1 LVNITIMKTKS
12 LKNFYKLL
20 NNEKYYPWYILL
32 LSAAVLFF
40 QLEGSVGNWD
50 EAAYSQIAKEGLQSN
65 NWIDFHY
72 FGKLWFEKPPLV
84 IWLTM
89 ISFKIFGINEFAVW
103 FFPVI
108 FGIFGVVGTYYLGK
122 YLFNSKVGL
131 FAALILLSVPHY
143 VLMARNNM
151 MDIFLVSN
159 SVISFLFLI
168 KSKENSKYLILS
180 AVFLGLAFMSKNVI
194 ALLNLPVFF
203 YYFYLNNQLSILR
216 NKYFYLSLVAFL
228 AIVLPWHLVMFL
240 EYKWDFWNSYIGFH
254 LITRYTKDVV
264 IGGSE
269 DILHYFKVVILRSGS
284 WWFVL
289 LALSPIILKDILN
302 KINRQKLYLLIFW
315 ITLVILFFTSS
326 STKVHHYILP
336 MYIPFSIL
344 IAYGMHQA
352 YLKKSIFLVIAVFSL
367 FVSISQGAILRAA
380 DFGES
385 MLLLPFVLRNAFFNY
400 EHVIYAFVAIVI
412 AYLFYNYFSGNRK
425 FALKISLILIFLFAA
440 LLPLKPDRFPL
451 SKEVMKL
458 SEGKKIETIYY
469 FDYYNKNAGGSLRYY
484 NYPIKIEVLN
494 KLEGDNYVKSS
505 SSYCLINRTD
515 FSTVNNLHR
524 TKKLDYDFY
533 PCEIAK

>member
-1 LVNITIMKTKS
+1 M
-12 LKNFYKLL
+12 KNFYEFL
-20 NNEKYYPWYILL
+20 NNEKYYPWYILI
-32 LSAAVLFF
+32 LSATVLFF
-40 QLEGSVGNWD
+40 QLDGSIGNWD

-65 NWIDFHY
+65 NWVDFHY

-89 ISFKIFGINEFAVW
+89 VSFKVFGVNEFAIW

-108 FGIFGVVGTYYLGK
+108 FGIIGAVGTYYLGK

-131 FAALILLSVPHY
+131 FAALILLSIPHY

-151 MDIFLVSN
+151 MDIFLVGN
-159 SVISFLFLI
+159 SLISFLFLI
-168 KSKENSKYLILS
+168 KSRENAKYLILS

-203 YYFYLNNQLSILR
+203 YYLHTNSQLSILR
-216 NKYFYLSLVAFL
+216 NKYFYLSVVVFL
-228 AIVLPWHLVMFL
+228 AIVLPWHLVMFFK
-240 EYKWDFWNSYIGFH
+240 YKWDFWNSYIGFH
-254 LITRYTKDVV
+254 LVTRYTKDVV
-264 IGGSE
+264 VGGSE

-284 WWFVL
+284 WWFVF
-289 LALSPIILKDILN
+289 LALLPIILKDILN

-315 ITLVILFFTSS
+315 IALIILFFTSS

-344 IAYGMHQA
+344 IAYGMYRA
-352 YLKKSIFLVIAVFSL
+352 YFKKSIFLAVATFLL
-367 FVSISQGAILRAA
+367 FINISYGAILRAA

-385 MLLLPFVLRNAFFNY
+385 MLLIPFILRGIFHNQEY
-400 EHVIYAFVAIVI
+400 IIYAVITVTIAFV
-412 AYLFYNYFSGNRK
+412 FYNYFSKNK
-425 FALKISLILIFLFAA
+425 KLALKISLVSIFLFGA

-451 SKEVMKL
+451 SKEVVKL
-458 SEGKKIETIYY
+458 SEGRKIETIYY

-484 NYPIKIEVLN
+484 NYPIKIEVLD
-494 KLEGDNYVKSS
+494 KLEKNNYIESS

-515 FSTVNNLHR
+515 FSTSNNLN
-524 TKKLDYDFY
+524 KPDKLDYDFY
-533 PCEIAK
+533 PCEIVE

>member
-1 LVNITIMKTKS
+1 MKN
-12 LKNFYKLL
+12 LKNFYKFL
-20 NNEKYYPWYILL
+20 NNEKYFPLYILL
-32 LSAAVLFF
+32 LSVAVLFF
-40 QLEGSVGNWD
+40 QLEGSIGNWD
-50 EAAYSQIAKEGLQSN
+50 EAAYSQIAKEGLQTN

-72 FGKLWFEKPPLV
+72 LGKLWFEKPPLV

-89 ISFKIFGINEFAVW
+89 ISFKIFGVTEFATW

-108 FGIFGVVGTYYLGK
+108 FGIMGVVGTYYLGK
-122 YLFNSKVGL
+122 YLFNSKIGL
-131 FAALILLSVPHY
+131 FAALILLSIPHY

-180 AVFLGLAFMSKNVI
+180 GVFLGLAFMSKNVV
-194 ALLNLPVFF
+194 ALLNLPVFL
-203 YYFYLNNQLSILR
+203 YYLYLNKQLSILKS
-216 NKYFYLSLVAFL
+216 KYLFWFL
-228 AIVLPWHLVMFL
+228 ISFLIITLPWHLLMFFK
-240 EYKWDFWNSYIGFH
+240 YKWDFWNSYIGFH

-264 IGGSE
+264 VGGSE

-315 ITLVILFFTSS
+315 IALIILLFTSS

-336 MYIPFSIL
+336 LYIPFSIL
-344 IAYGMHQA
+344 IAYGMYQA
-352 YLKKSIFLVIAVFSL
+352 YLKRSIFLATATFLL
-367 FVSISQGAILRAA
+367 FINISYGTILRAA
-380 DFGES
+380 NFGES
-385 MLLLPFVLRNAFFNY
+385 MLVFPLILHSIFY
-400 EHVIYAFVAIVI
+400 DQEYIIYAAIAVMI
-412 AYLFYNYFSGNRK
+412 AFIFYNYFSRNRK
-425 FALKISLILIFLFAA
+425 LALKISLVSIFLFSA

-451 SKEVMKL
+451 SKEITQL
-458 SEGKKIETIYY
+458 SQGKNIETIYY
-469 FDYYNKNAGGSLRYY
+469 FDCYNKNAGGSLRYY

-494 KLEGDNYVKSS
+494 KLEGNNYAESS

-515 FSTVNNLHR
+515 FSTSNNLN
-524 TKKLDYDFY
+524 KPDKLDYDFY
-533 PCEIAK
+533 PCEIVE